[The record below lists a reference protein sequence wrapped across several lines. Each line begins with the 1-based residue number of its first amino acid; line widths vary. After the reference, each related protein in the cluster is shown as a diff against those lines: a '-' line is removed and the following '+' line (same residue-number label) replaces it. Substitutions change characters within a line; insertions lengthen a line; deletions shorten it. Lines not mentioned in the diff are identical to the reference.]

1 MIIIGLGANL
11 PSVLGAPR
19 VTLEAALTALPE
31 AGVSVLARSAWYRS
45 APVPPSAQPWF
56 VNAVAL
62 VGTDLGPEPL
72 LELLH
77 GVEARLGRTRTAV
90 NEPRAIDLDL
100 LAHGDAVLS
109 GPRVVL
115 PHPRLHLRAFVL
127 LPLREVAPH
136 WRHPVTGE
144 DVDSLI
150 AALPAGQTTER
161 CLD

>member
-1 MIIIGLGANL
+1 M
-11 PSVLGAPR
+11 
-19 VTLEAALTALPE
+19 TALPE

-90 NEPRAIDLDL
+90 NEPRVIDLDL

>member
-1 MIIIGLGANL
+1 MIGLGANL

>member
-1 MIIIGLGANL
+1 M
-11 PSVLGAPR
+11 
-19 VTLEAALTALPE
+19 TALPE

>member
-1 MIIIGLGANL
+1 MIMIGLGANL